1 MSECDLF
8 GNRVT
13 TDQGVPESQN
23 WCLYKKKERGSYPE
37 TQRRHSAKNH
47 HVKMETEIEMICIM
61 AKGTKDGWSPP

>member
-1 MSECDLF
+1 MWKD
-8 GNRVT
+8 R
-13 TDQGVPESQN
+13 QN

-61 AKGTKDGWSPP
+61 AKGTKDGWSPH